1 VFFGQTVMGLV
12 FTAQYRD
19 GATILVILS
28 LARLVGVWTGS
39 CSVALMMTGHQ
50 RVTMY
55 VALTGGVVSVVGGIL
70 VAPHLGAVGVATVT
84 GASQV
89 LQNLVQLLLAKRL
102 VGVWTHIQF
111 SPRPVLEFLSGRD
124 SLRGRGPAK

>member
-1 VFFGQTVMGLV
+1 
-12 FTAQYRD
+12 
-19 GATILVILS
+19 
-28 LARLVGVWTGS
+28 
-39 CSVALMMTGHQ
+39 
-50 RVTMY
+50 MY